1 MKELLPRAGAEV
13 FRLQY
18 RSGDEEADDS
28 MKYNVHNY
36 VSGQLRD
43 RILSI
48 EVLICLCLVVVT
60 LFVYGQVRQHDF
72 IDFDDDIYV
81 SSNRYVRDGLTIEG
95 LKWSLGF
102 NNEKRTYWHPITWL
116 SHMLDVQIFG
126 FYAGGHLMTNV
137 GLHLLNTLL
146 LFFVFKRWT
155 ALVWPAAAAAAI
167 FALHPIAVESVAWV
181 ASRKNLLSSFF
192 WIMTILMYG
201 RYAQR
206 PGSARYLTVVLTFIL
221 GLMTKPMLVTLPFVL
236 LLMDYWPLGR
246 MELDSKSVS
255 QRIGL
260 PRLIAEKIPLLAL
273 AALSIALSMSSL
285 QGHKTLMPYGVVPM
299 GLRIDNAMVSY
310 AGYIGKLFWPVE
322 LSVFYPFPKSFPLW
336 QPAAASLLLLGGT
349 LAFWRLHRR
358 KPYLIVG
365 WLWYLGTL
373 VPVIGLVQA
382 GLWPAMADR
391 FAYIPFIGL
400 YIMIAWGCA
409 DVFIVQR
416 PSRIFFLL
424 FASIVMILAAR
435 TWVQTGYWKNSLTLF
450 THAIEL
456 DENNIIARNNIGKA
470 LIEKGLVEEA
480 VRHYRGALRY
490 HPNYVSAHKN
500 LGAAL
505 AMLGQTDE
513 AILHLFEALRI
524 DPRLADAHYNLGNIF
539 TEQGRPEEAIRHYG
553 EALHLDQEYFEAH
566 NNLANLL
573 GDLGRHDDAVRHFE
587 AAVRI
592 NPRYAKA
599 HNNLGTALFR
609 KNRLKEAIYHYRAA
623 IDIRPDYAEAYNNLG
638 VALKKQGHL
647 DMAVSHYQKA
657 LQLEPQYG
665 EAHFN
670 LGLAMA
676 SAGHIDRAAVHFEEA
691 LRIKPDDVNIQHQRE
706 KTRAMLMVVN
716 DEIETV
722 NALIAVNP
730 SVPDLHLKL
739 GDLLKKKGDMQGAVA
754 SYRTALVHDGAF
766 VPALNKLGVLYATE
780 GKFERAILAFK
791 EIARLEPDKNEA
803 CYWLAGLFAVQKQTD
818 EAIEWLEKA
827 VDRGYSD
834 WDRVKN
840 DPKFRN
846 IRGTSYYKK
855 MTRQSSS

>member
-1 MKELLPRAGAEV
+1 MKINEHQHEAG
-13 FRLQY
+13 RLGN
-18 RSGDEEADDS
+18 R
-28 MKYNVHNY
+28 NF
-36 VSGQLRD
+36 
-43 RILSI
+43 SI

-60 LFVYGQVRQHDF
+60 LFVYGQVRQHNF

-81 SSNRYVRDGLTIEG
+81 TSNRYVRDGLTIEG
-95 LKWSLGF
+95 LKWSLDF

-116 SHMLDVQIFG
+116 SHMLDVQVFG
-126 FYAGGHLMTNV
+126 FYAGSHLMTNV
-137 GLHLLNTLL
+137 SLHLLNTLL
-146 LFFVFKRWT
+146 FFFVFRRW
-155 ALVWPAAAAAAI
+155 AAEVWPAAIAAAI

-181 ASRKNLLSSFF
+181 AARKNLLSSFF
-192 WIMTILMYG
+192 WILTILMYSRYTERPCPG
-201 RYAQR
+201 RYLAV
-206 PGSARYLTVVLTFIL
+206 TLTFIL
-221 GLMTKPMLVTLPFVL
+221 GLMAKPMLVTLPFVL

-246 MELDSKSVS
+246 LELNRTGMSR
-255 QRIGL
+255 RIGL
-260 PRLIAEKIPLLAL
+260 SRLIAEKIPLLAL
-273 AALSIALSMSSL
+273 AALSIVLSMSSL
-285 QGHKTLMPYGVVPM
+285 QGHNSLMPYDAVPM
-299 GLRIDNAMVSY
+299 GLRIDNALVSY
-310 AGYIGKLFWPVE
+310 TVYIGKLFWPVE

-336 QPAAASLLLLGGT
+336 QPVAASLLLLSVT

-391 FAYIPFIGL
+391 FAYIPFVGL

-409 DVFIVQR
+409 DIFIVQR
-416 PSRIFFLL
+416 PSRTFFLL
-424 FASIVMILAAR
+424 LASLVVILAAR
-435 TWVQTGYWKNSLTLF
+435 TWVQAAYWKNSLTLF
-450 THAIEL
+450 EHAIEL
-456 DENNIIARNNIGKA
+456 DENNIIAHNNIGRA
-470 LIEKGLVEEA
+470 LIEKGQVAEA
-480 VRHYRGALRY
+480 VEHYRLALRY
-490 HPNYVSAHKN
+490 HPKYVSAHKN

-505 AMLGQTDE
+505 ALQGQTDE
-513 AILHLFEALRI
+513 AILRLFEALRI

-539 TEQGRPEEAIRHYG
+539 TEQSQPKEAIRHYN
-553 EALHLDQEYFEAH
+553 EALSLDPEYFEAH

-573 GDLGRHDDAVRHFE
+573 ADLGRHDDAVRHFE
-587 AAVRI
+587 AVLRI

-623 IDIRPDYAEAYNNLG
+623 IDIRSDYAEAYNNLG

-647 DMAVSHYQKA
+647 DMAANHYQKA
-657 LQLEPQYG
+657 LELKPQYG

-676 SAGHIDRAAVHFEEA
+676 SAGHFDRAAVHFEEA

-706 KTRAMLMVVN
+706 KTRAMLMAVN
-716 DEIETV
+716 DDIETL
-722 NALIAVNP
+722 NALIAADP
-730 SVPDLHLKL
+730 SVPELHLKL
-739 GDLLKKKGDMQGAVA
+739 GDLFKKKGDVQGAVV
-754 SYRTALVHDGAF
+754 SYRTALIHNGTF
-766 VPALNKLGVLYATE
+766 VPAFKKLGVIYATKGE
-780 GKFERAILAFK
+780 FEQAILAFK
-791 EIARLEPDKNEA
+791 EIARLEPEKDEA
-803 CYWLAGLFAVQKQTD
+803 CYWLAGLFAVQEQTD

-827 VDRGYSD
+827 VDRGYCD

-855 MTRQSSS
+855 MIKKSSS